1 MRFVTGLAASAAV
14 LLAASSA
21 EATVIYQ
28 TGFEAPEYSTGALA
42 GQNGWHVFGTGA
54 AVTVDSAAP
63 ISGGQSA
70 KVTGSLVAGQTGP
83 WHTDPSAIPQVT
95 LSADI
100 LLTSS
105 SSQRAWQFAAL
116 GPGLIGFSGGVNFSS
131 GGGIF
136 AITASSTPGAIGTY
150 TRDTAH
156 RIDLLLDYASQS
168 YGVRFDGATLATG
181 LAFCGG
187 NFSCPG
193 TVLPSYNNLLFD
205 TFGVGGNDVGYLDNV
220 LVQSTAAVPEP
231 TTWAMTLMGLGG
243 LGALLRRRRSLHR
256 AAGSELGAAG

>member
-1 MRFVTGLAASAAV
+1 MRFVTGLVASAAV
-14 LLAASSA
+14 LLAASTA
-21 EATVIYQ
+21 QATVIYQ
-28 TGFEAPEYSTGALA
+28 TGFEAPEYATGALA

-70 KVTGSLVAGQTGP
+70 KVTGSLVTGQTGP
-83 WHTDPSAIPQVT
+83 WHTDASAIPQVT

-105 SSQRAWQFAAL
+105 SAQRAWQFAAL

-136 AITASSTPGAIGTY
+136 AITASSVPGAIGSY

-156 RIDLLLDYASQS
+156 RIDLLLDYASQT
-168 YGVRFDGATLATG
+168 YGVRFDGATLATD

-205 TFGVGGNDVGYLDNV
+205 TFGVGGNDVGYLDNI
-220 LVQSTAAVPEP
+220 LVRSTAPEP
-231 TTWAMTLMGLGG
+231 ATWTMTLMGFGG
-243 LGALLRRRRSLHR
+243 LGALLRRRRSLKL
-256 AAGSELGAAG
+256 AA

>member
-1 MRFVTGLAASAAV
+1 MRFVTGLAASAAM
-14 LLAASSA
+14 LLAASTA
-21 EATVIYQ
+21 QATVIFQ
-28 TGFEAPEYSTGALA
+28 TGFEAPEYATGALA
-42 GQNGWHVFGTGA
+42 GQNGWKVFGTGA
-54 AVTVDSAAP
+54 AVSVDSAAP

-83 WHTDPSAIPQVT
+83 WHTDPSAIPQIT
-95 LSADI
+95 LSADF

-105 SSQRAWQFAAL
+105 TAQRAWQFAAL

-136 AITASSTPGAIGTY
+136 AITASSVPGAIGSY
-150 TRDTAH
+150 TRDTVH
-156 RIDLLLDYASQS
+156 RIDLLLDYTAQT
-168 YGVRFDGATLATG
+168 YGVRFDGATLASG

-205 TFGVGGNDVGYLDNV
+205 TFGVGGNDVGYLDNI
-220 LVQSTAAVPEP
+220 LVQSTVGVPEP
-231 TTWAMTLMGLGG
+231 AGWALMIAGFGLAGS
-243 LGALLRRRRSLHR
+243 ALRRRRL
-256 AAGSELGAAG
+256 AIV

>member
-1 MRFVTGLAASAAV
+1 MRFVTALAASAAV
-14 LLAASSA
+14 LLAGSA
-21 EATVIYQ
+21 AQATVIFQ
-28 TGFEAPEYSTGALA
+28 TGFEAPEYATGALA
-42 GQNGWHVFGTGA
+42 GQNGWKVFGTGA

-70 KVTGSLVAGQTGP
+70 KITGSAVGGQTGP
-83 WHTDPSAIPQVT
+83 WHTDPSLIPQIT

-116 GPGLIGFSGGVNFSS
+116 GPGLIGFSGGVNFSAA
-131 GGGIF
+131 GGIF
-136 AITASSTPGAIGTY
+136 AISATSLPGAIGSY
-150 TRDTAH
+150 TRDAVH
-156 RIDLLLDYASQS
+156 NIALDLNYATQT
-168 YGVRFDGATLATG
+168 YGVRFDGLTLASG

-205 TFGVGGNDVGYLDNV
+205 TFGTGGNDVGYLDNV
-220 LVQSTAAVPEP
+220 LVQSTPLGVPEP
-231 TTWAMTLMGLGG
+231 ASWALMIAGFGLAGS
-243 LGALLRRRRSLHR
+243 ALRRRR
-256 AAGSELGAAG
+256 AATA